1 MANRLFLSKR
11 VQNLENSDNN
21 FDTFNSSNN
30 QDQQGNGDNNGNNN
44 DNSKDKKSNLKY
56 VLIFIIVFVVVFAG
70 IYIGFQIYNRSI
82 TAPPAET
89 TVQTT
94 TARTQDNLVENPIDF
109 DALKEKNSDIYAWIK
124 VDDTE
129 VDYPVVQSPSDDS
142 FYLKHDGET
151 KKWSASGA
159 IYTELVNN
167 TDFNDPITL
176 IYGHNGY
183 GSSMFTTLH
192 RFEDSEFFNSHQY
205 FYIYT
210 PDRKLTYQVISAFKY
225 DDRHIMNS
233 FNFADKAVLK
243 EFQSYIQ
250 NPENSALKNV
260 RTDLDVTI
268 DENSKIV
275 ILSTCI
281 TNQKSNRFLICGV
294 LTNDEKT
301 Y

>member
-1 MANRLFLSKR
+1 MDNSNSNSNNREEEKLPTDNNNESNNEKNKNRLKLI
-11 VQNLENSDNN
+11 
-21 FDTFNSSNN
+21 
-30 QDQQGNGDNNGNNN
+30 
-44 DNSKDKKSNLKY
+44 
-56 VLIFIIVFVVVFAG
+56 LIFIIVFVVVFVG
-70 IYIGFQIYNRSI
+70 ILIGFQLYNRTV
-82 TAPPAET
+82 TAPPSHT

-94 TARTQDNLVENPIDF
+94 DTTNEEKLVKNPIDF
-109 DALKEKNSDIYAWIK
+109 KTLKEKNSDIYAWIK

-129 VDYPVVQSPSDDS
+129 VDYPIVQSPDDDS
-142 FYLKHDGET
+142 FYLRHDGET
-151 KKWSASGA
+151 KNWSASGA

-167 TDFNDPITL
+167 TDFNDPITV

-183 GSSMFTTLH
+183 GASMFTTLH
-192 RFEDSEFFNSHQY
+192 RFEDSEFFNSHEY

-233 FNFADKAVLK
+233 FNFFDKEILK
-243 EFQSYIQ
+243 EFQGYIQ

-260 RTDLDVTI
+260 RTELDVPI

-281 TNQKSNRFLICGV
+281 TNQKSNRYLICGV
-294 LTNDEKT
+294 LTKDEKT